1 MKLFYATM
9 RKSITLVLVAVL
21 SMPMVMAQ
29 NLVINSGFE
38 MSKDSSSLIPPG
50 EFSISK
56 ALGWSMPT
64 RAQATLYSSIPT
76 LATTNRAMSK
86 WRFSAKGGN
95 NVVGIMT
102 YGSIS
107 ADPKNELREYA
118 QGSLTKPLTVGQKYY
133 VSYWVHF
140 HCEGTNNLGVVFTKT
155 PLSTD
160 SIFGLSL
167 KPQINHTSIIPYS
180 NTDSWKFIRDSFIAR
195 EPYQSFIIGN
205 FLSNKETQIQANKY
219 KYHKAYLDEIAVE
232 EAADIKMPARIF
244 DWALE
249 NDKASKNETT
259 QDNSTAGNSLG
270 NNVIKTRDNPA
281 SSTSHPAKNATDVPT
296 KDIVT
301 KEMAKANPKPA
312 TSIVKGE
319 VLILDKVLFQFNSA
333 VLETTSA
340 TQLDKLVTF
349 LQSNA
354 SMKILVKGHT
364 SSEGSDEYNQKLSE
378 NRSKAVVD
386 YLKSKGI
393 AQERLSF
400 KGFGKSQPV
409 SSNDSENSRQ
419 MNRRVEFE
427 VIE

>member
-1 MKLFYATM
+1 M
-9 RKSITLVLVAVL
+9 RKSIILIFVAVL
-21 SMPMVMAQ
+21 NMPILRGQ
-29 NLVINSGFE
+29 NLVINPSFE
-38 MSKDSSSLIPPG
+38 ISKDSSNAIAPG

-56 ALGWSMPT
+56 AFGWSMPT
-64 RAQATLYSSIPT
+64 HAQATLYSSIPI

-86 WRFSAKGGN
+86 WRFSAKEGN

-102 YGSIS
+102 YGSIA
-107 ADPKNELREYA
+107 ADEKSELREYA
-118 QGSLTKPLTVGQKYY
+118 QGSLIKPLMVGRKYY

-140 HCEGTNNLGVVFTKT
+140 HCEGTNNLGIVFTRG
-155 PLSTD
+155 PLSID
-160 SIFGLSL
+160 SVSRLSL
-167 KPQINHTSIIPYS
+167 KPQINHTIMIPYS
-180 NTDSWKFIRDSFIAR
+180 NTNSWALVRDSFIAR
-195 EPYQSFIIGN
+195 EPFQSFIIGN

-219 KYHKAYLDEIAVE
+219 KYHKAYLDEIVVE
-232 EAADIKMPARIF
+232 EAMDIKMPARTF

-249 NDKASKNETT
+249 NDKSAKNETAANT
-259 QDNSTAGNSLG
+259 SKEGNSSG
-270 NNVIKTRDNPA
+270 NKGITTDEKPTSNAANIAEKPTNIPIKGNETE
-281 SSTSHPAKNATDVPT
+281 
-296 KDIVT
+296 I
-301 KEMAKANPKPA
+301 AKADVKPA
-312 TSIVKGE
+312 TSIMTGE

-333 VLETTSA
+333 VLESTSA
-340 TQLDKLVTF
+340 TQLDKLVAF
-349 LQSNA
+349 LQSNG

-409 SSNDSENSRQ
+409 RGNDTESSRQ

>member
-1 MKLFYATM
+1 M
-9 RKSITLVLVAVL
+9 RKSIMFVFVAVL
-21 SMPMVMAQ
+21 SMPILRGQ
-29 NLVINSGFE
+29 NLVINPGFE
-38 MSKDSSSLIPPG
+38 MAKDLSSLIPPG

-86 WRFSAKGGN
+86 WRFSAKEGN

-107 ADPKNELREYA
+107 AEEKNELREYA
-118 QGSLTKPLTVGQKYY
+118 QGSLIKPLTVGQKYY

-140 HCEGTNNLGVVFTKT
+140 HCEGTNNLGIVFTKT
-155 PLSTD
+155 PLSID
-160 SIFGLSL
+160 SVYRLLL

-180 NTDSWKFIRDSFIAR
+180 TTNSWTLVRDSFIAR
-195 EPYQSFIIGN
+195 EVYQSFIIGN

-219 KYHKAYLDEIAVE
+219 KYHKAYLDKIAVE
-232 EAADIKMPARIF
+232 EAVDIKMPARTF

-249 NDKASKNETT
+249 TDIASRNETT
-259 QDNSTAGNSLG
+259 QNNSTPGNISG
-270 NNVIKTRDNPA
+270 NNAIKTNETPISNA
-281 SSTSHPAKNATDVPT
+281 SNTAKNAADILSKSNATEMPKTD
-296 KDIVT
+296 I
-301 KEMAKANPKPA
+301 KPS

-319 VLILDKVLFQFNSA
+319 ILILDKVLFQFNSA
-333 VLETTSA
+333 VLEMTSA
-340 TQLDKLVTF
+340 TQLDKLVGF

-409 SSNDSENSRQ
+409 SGNDTENSRQ